1 VSSSL
6 DSDGGGDAP
15 GRAGLANTILRNSA
29 WSTFAVIAQPVL
41 QFLFGGLTIRYVGME
56 AMGFSLTVAAVLGIA
71 GRFGTCGI
79 GEAALPAI
87 ADSIACGDDRRVR
100 RLIGAVLAVFGVSSI
115 VTAVLLASSAGRLV
129 EWSDALVGKST
140 AVTFIGITCL
150 SYVLGQITH
159 ALMTILR
166 AAGRYDLVT
175 IITTPL
181 TLVTGII
188 ACIVVP
194 LAPSLTSVAL
204 VGLVSAVAGSL
215 TTLFVAS
222 RAVPALCRPLA
233 GLSELPSLARY
244 GSWLVLTGA
253 FAALTGGV
261 DDLVIAWGCGATAVP
276 PWAIAKRLWLTAHT
290 FLGQHA
296 EHLIPTLGSLRNTD
310 RSSFDSVS
318 SAMHWYVVLLA
329 AVGYTLFAWAGEAI
343 VAIVAGSSVASLCQP
358 PIFAYSLYGIGLAT
372 LIIPVIAALAE
383 GASRPAFVVAVLTNS
398 AQLAAVYGIA
408 ITLGA
413 PSVYYAPLA
422 ALPALLLA
430 TGTTSTSL
438 FDPRSARSR
447 IQPIA
452 APLIFGVL
460 GVVSSTAAPIA
471 MTGWHRIAAGG
482 VLAVVVFMSTIGVER
497 LLSINTTF
505 HLQLARVVKHAIDG
519 VARVTLRGKIGFT
532 RKQPPTTTQQ
542 VTP

>member
-1 VSSSL
+1 MSSQLNSDDGI
-6 DSDGGGDAP
+6 DSP
-15 GRAGLANTILRNSA
+15 GRAGLASIILRNSA

-41 QFLFGGLTIRYVGME
+41 QFLFGGLTIRYVGMD

-79 GEAALPAI
+79 GEAALPSI
-87 ADSIACGDDRRVR
+87 AASLACGDERRAR
-100 RLIGAVLAVFGVSSI
+100 RLIGAVLAVFVTSSI
-115 VTAVLLASSAGRLV
+115 VTAVLLSSSAGHLV

-140 AVTFIGITCL
+140 AVTFIGVTCL
-150 SYVLGQITH
+150 SFVLGQITH

-175 IITTPL
+175 MISTPL
-181 TLVTGII
+181 TLITGIS

-194 LAPSLTSVAL
+194 WFPSLISVAL
-204 VGLVSAVAGSL
+204 VGLVSTVAGSL

-244 GSWLVLTGA
+244 GSWLVLTSA

-296 EHLIPTLGSLRNTD
+296 EHLIPTLGSLRNTA
-310 RSSFDSVS
+310 RNSFDRVS

-430 TGTTSTSL
+430 LGTTPSSL
-438 FDPRSARSR
+438 FDPRSAWSR
-447 IQPIA
+447 IHPVVV
-452 APLIFGVL
+452 PLGFGIL
-460 GVVSSTAAPIA
+460 GVVSSAAAPVDMI
-471 MTGWHRIAAGG
+471 GWQRMAVGG
-482 VLAVVVFMSTIGVER
+482 VLAVVILMTIIGVER
-497 LLSINTTF
+497 IFLINTAF
-505 HLQLARVVKHAIDG
+505 HLQLASVVTHAVDG
-519 VARVTLRGKIGFT
+519 VSHLKLRGKSVFA
-532 RKQPPTTTQQ
+532 RKQSPQKTQQ
-542 VTP
+542 VVP